1 MRQLR
6 RKSRFALAIIALIGS
21 TGSAQESSLFH
32 NPVFAQRQVQA
43 GPQAATSNTAFV
55 STSATTGQA
64 QGNIQPIQQGGAV
77 ANPLRGDG
85 SNSLAGQ
92 LATGNPQQ
100 QISAQQFPAQ
110 QFPAQQMPVQQVQ
123 QPQYIGPQGLANLQ
137 NQMNAVSPYSF
148 APLSIQSAA
157 SYNFQP
163 PPRQRVLKI
172 QDIVQIRVDE
182 LARMSADG
190 NASARKS
197 GLYDARLQ
205 DWVKLEGL
213 SLKPATM
220 SDGEPR
226 ARGQTT
232 QNYRANSQLVTRE
245 SLTFNIAAKIV
256 DIYPNGNI
264 VLEAH
269 KSIDVNDN
277 RWRLSLSG
285 VCQDSAIGA
294 DNVVLSKDIVDLK
307 IDKQEMGQARDG
319 YKRGWFA
326 EWMGRF
332 QPF

>member
-1 MRQLR
+1 MRRVVRESKL
-6 RKSRFALAIIALIGS
+6 ALAITILSCGAIA
-21 TGSAQESSLFH
+21 AQESSLFH
-32 NPVFAQRQVQA
+32 NPIQAQRQFAANTQGSA
-43 GPQAATSNTAFV
+43 GGPMLLANNSQM
-55 STSATTGQA
+55 A
-64 QGNIQPIQQGGAV
+64 QGTVANAGQYQPNA
-77 ANPLRGDG
+77 AMNNPLRSDAP
-85 SNSLAGQ
+85 NSLAGQ
-92 LATGNPQQ
+92 LATGNQ
-100 QISAQQFPAQ
+100 
-110 QFPAQQMPVQQVQ
+110 QQMPMQQMM
-123 QPQYIGPQGLANLQ
+123 QPNQMQYAPIQGPANLQ
-137 NQMNAVSPYSF
+137 NQMNAASPYSF
-148 APLSIQSAA
+148 SPLSIQSAA

-226 ARGQTT
+226 ARGQTNQT
-232 QNYRANSQLVTRE
+232 YRANSQLVTRE

-307 IDKQEMGQARDG
+307 IEKQEQGQARDG